1 MRSIKLGCGVLM
13 LAAFGGCGGE
23 PQGEGNEQN
32 EALSVS
38 RQPLPTSSGT
48 FPGDYVVPV
57 PPDLAAAARF
67 PVDQVEWSVEG
78 GTAAL
83 RYYLPEGLVGGSL
96 EVEFT
101 GSLPPGA
108 SSVLLRSA
116 DGGTAT
122 CTANKTTITCHEVFG
137 DLGALPISMAV
148 VRAVAA
154 DQYTG
159 PVEDRV
165 AVANVFSSDPIG
177 FVDFQVAHD
186 PR

>member
-1 MRSIKLGCGVLM
+1 MRSIKLGGVVLM
-13 LAAFGGCGGE
+13 VAAFGGCGGE
-23 PQGEGNEQN
+23 PQGAGNEQN

-38 RQPLPTSSGT
+38 RQHLPSSSGN
-48 FPGDYVVPV
+48 FAGEYVVPV
-57 PPDLAAAARF
+57 PPNLVAAAKY
-67 PVDQVEWSVEG
+67 PVDEVQWSVEG

-108 SSVLLRSA
+108 SSVLLRST

-122 CTANKTTITCHEVFG
+122 CTAIKTTITCHEIFG

-154 DQYTG
+154 DQYAG

-177 FVDFQVAHD
+177 FVEFKVAND